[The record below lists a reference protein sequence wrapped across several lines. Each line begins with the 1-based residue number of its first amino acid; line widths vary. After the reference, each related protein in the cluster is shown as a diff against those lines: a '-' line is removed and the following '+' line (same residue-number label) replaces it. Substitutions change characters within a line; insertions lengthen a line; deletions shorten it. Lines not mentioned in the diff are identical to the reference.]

1 MRPFLLFLAITDLI
15 SAYFL
20 IKGITHPLILLF
32 LWIHSIKG
40 FTSIIGSL
48 AAGYYFD
55 WMGLIDILAAVFI
68 ALIPMPII
76 GELCKQAAFYV
87 GILMALK
94 GAYSMVWGLL

>member
-20 IKGITHPLILLF
+20 IKGIIHPLILLF
-32 LWIHSIKG
+32 SWIHSIKG
-40 FTSIIGSL
+40 FTSIIGSF

-55 WMGLIDILAAVFI
+55 WMGLVDILAAVFI

-76 GELCKQAAFYV
+76 GEFFKEIAFYV

-94 GAYSMVWGLL
+94 GSYSMVWGFL